1 MRRRISCR
9 AGVITALTLGAPD
22 VAPMDS
28 DRTSTGR
35 RGTRAMN
42 QIPRLAVC
50 CAATGAVAL
59 AGCGG
64 SSSSGLS
71 KAQLAAQADA
81 ACAAFNQA
89 AANIPFSREPVVAAS
104 SLDKLKRVRA
114 TKQQSALLA
123 LKPDSSAKPLWDRYI
138 AAVKHVGAL
147 FDDADAKAHANDRA
161 GLIKLEQGISSYT
174 HQTLIPIARQLG
186 ASTCAQ

>member
-9 AGVITALTLGAPD
+9 PGAITALTLGAPD
-22 VAPMDS
+22 VDA

-35 RGTRAMN
+35 RGTRAMD

-50 CAATGAVAL
+50 CAATGAVVL

-71 KAQLAAQADA
+71 KAQLADRADA

-89 AANIPFSREPVVAAS
+89 AANIPFSREPAVAAP
-104 SLDKLKRVRA
+104 SLDKLKRLGA

-138 AAVKHVGAL
+138 AARKHVGAL

-161 GLIKLEQGISSYT
+161 GLIKLQQGIDSYIQ
-174 HQTLIPIARQLG
+174 QTVIPIARRLG
-186 ASTCAQ
+186 ATTCAQ